1 MKKRGAYSERGAY
14 FNIYFYTTDEKDP
27 EMKARLRERVR

>member
-1 MKKRGAYSERGAY
+1 MCIWLDSA
-14 FNIYFYTTDEKDP
+14 NILYTTDEKDP